1 LTKPIQTTKLMRDFL
16 DPMSFRTA
24 RHLAIATLGIAA
36 SVGAAKADTLT
47 FNTSTLAKVAQS
59 PASQQFPVDM
69 ETFSGSVPTTPT
81 AAFPFDGSY
90 NGTRYQ
96 NLGNGAVT
104 DTLPGFNPFGTGM
117 ISWDSTL
124 LSAGVAR
131 VNYSSPSPANVGDAD
146 TFSRPLNT
154 QFLSFYL
161 VSTVPGDCL
170 VCGPS
175 NAVATV
181 LTTAADNRVRGGFT
195 GTLNGGSYTILDNAP
210 INIVYGASGIAGT
223 LSFSAI
229 TSFANDVAISNTGR
243 IILTAVPGPL
253 PLAGAVFAFGWSK
266 KLRRRIKRASLA

>member
-1 LTKPIQTTKLMRDFL
+1 MFL
-16 DPMSFRTA
+16 KSLRV
-24 RHLAIATLGIAA
+24 LGVATLAIAA

-47 FNTSTLAKVAQS
+47 FNTNSLSTVPGFPPGGS
-59 PASQQFPVDM
+59 PPSQQFPVDM

-81 AAFPFDGSY
+81 AAFPLDGSY
-90 NGTRYQ
+90 NATRYQ

-104 DTLPGFNPFGTGM
+104 DTLAGFNPFGSGVIT
-117 ISWDSTL
+117 WDSTL

-131 VNYSSPSPANVGDAD
+131 VNYSSPAPANVGDAD

-161 VSTVPGDCL
+161 VSTVPGDCF

-195 GTLNGGSYTILDNAP
+195 GTLNGGSYAIIDNAP
-210 INIVYGASGIAGT
+210 INIVYGDSGIAGT
-223 LSFSAI
+223 LQFSGLS
-229 TSFANDVAISNTGR
+229 SFANNVNIANTGR
-243 IILTAVPGPL
+243 IVLTAVPGPL

-266 KLRRRIKRASLA
+266 KLRRRIKTASLA